1 MRFSG
6 ELSKKSFTYNG
17 KVQKP
22 KVTVIDSKGN
32 IVSADNYSVSY
43 SNSGSK
49 KVGSY
54 GIYISFIDSKYSGSI
69 SYVYK
74 IIPKSSAISSLKG
87 AKKKITVKY
96 KKRTSQTTGYQIQ
109 VATDKA

>member
-1 MRFSG
+1 M
-6 ELSKKSFTYNG
+6 
-17 KVQKP
+17 QKP
-22 KVTVIDSKGN
+22 RVTVIDSKGN
-32 IVSADNYSVSY
+32 VVSADNYSVSY

-54 GIYISFIDSKYSGSI
+54 GIYISFIGSKYSGSI

-96 KKRTSQTTGYQIQ
+96 KSKPRRQQAIKFKWQPIRHLRRIKDSYC
-109 VATDKA
+109 